1 MKIIM
6 YMLVLIVLSVAAFAV
21 YVRLAPSD
29 VSRWHQPVA
38 ATENA
43 DLAGGAIRVME
54 ADRAA
59 FEKVDAAMQSL
70 PRTQVLAGSVQ
81 DGRITYVTRTQLWGF
96 PDYTTVQFEYG
107 TLKLFARLRFGGSDL
122 GVNAARIAQ
131 VLAAVEG

>member
-6 YMLVLIVLSVAAFAV
+6 YMLVLIVLSLAAFAV

-81 DGRITYVTRTQLWGF
+81 DGRITYVTRSQLWGF
-96 PDYTTVQFEYG
+96 PDCTV
-107 TLKLFARLRFGGSDL
+107 
-122 GVNAARIAQ
+122 V
-131 VLAAVEG
+131 